1 MFVLTNPLA
10 TARYIW
16 SKHQSLGNAGWNK
29 TLRSRIDM
37 TLVLKAMTKW
47 PRDLRDIAVV
57 RDRNVQY
64 TEHLDIS
71 LLDTKP

>member
-1 MFVLTNPLA
+1 
-10 TARYIW
+10 
-16 SKHQSLGNAGWNK
+16 
-29 TLRSRIDM
+29 M